1 VAHNWTILLHHYVS
15 MPDLVS
21 RPASL
26 INILRFS
33 LKENRMR
40 GRRWHS
46 DVRYPGQPVKV
57 TGSL

>member
-1 VAHNWTILLHHYVS
+1 